1 MEYLYIVGTILFT
14 VYGQIVTKL
23 QVSLAGPM
31 PADFG
36 EKVVFL
42 ARLVINP
49 WIITSLTAAFL
60 AFLCWAGAMTKFQLS
75 YAYPFTSLS
84 FVLVM
89 IFSFVFFQESVTL
102 PKVVGLAFIIIG
114 TILGSRG

>member
-14 VYGQIVTKL
+14 VYGQIVTKW

-31 PADFG
+31 PADLG

-49 WIITSLTAAFL
+49 WILTSLTAAFL
-60 AFLCWAGAMTKFQLS
+60 AFLCWAGAMTKFELS
-75 YAYPFTSLS
+75 FAYPFTSLS
-84 FVLVM
+84 FVLVTFISIM
-89 IFSFVFFQESVTL
+89 FFREAITL
-102 PKVVGLAFIIIG
+102 PKILGLVFIILG
-114 TILGSRG
+114 TIIVSRG